1 MYWALCTLKPKKPLK
16 KFQKNLGFF
25 QPWLVM
31 VLVLPTHNKS
41 NAVFGKIL

>member
-25 QPWLVM
+25 PALAGDGAGAAYAQ
-31 VLVLPTHNKS
+31 
-41 NAVFGKIL
+41 